1 MSMTGVRNYVGFR
14 PYEWQ
19 RAVINTVCCDSSKG
33 KTVVVKSRRQCGKS
47 IMLENILLWF
57 ALNRAGSISAAISP
71 TLNQSRKLY
80 NDIFKAI
87 NGTGVLVKKN
97 ESLLTMKFVNGS
109 EIFFKSAEQKD
120 ALRGYTISG
129 ILCLDESVFIGDDV
143 LELVLPWTQVHRA
156 PLLILSTP
164 KYKTG
169 FFYRYFCYGKAGQH
183 NTVAVDWCD
192 FDTSA
197 LLSEEQLEMYRQV
210 LPKPQYLSEYEGQFL
225 DSEGLVFEGF
235 ADCIGETTEKAEK
248 LIVGIDWGSGGGND
262 YTVASVL
269 DNAGR
274 QRDILA
280 FNNLSA
286 PQQIDII
293 SQYLRSNPV
302 SKVISENN
310 SIGSPLTDLLEQAVP
325 YMNIERFRTSNTS
338 KNELVSGLQV
348 AFQRK
353 LIRLLDDSAQSAE
366 LAAYELQYNPR
377 TRTTTYN
384 APLGM
389 HDDRVMALGL
399 AWHGVDPA
407 ATTGS
412 YCISFL

>member
-1 MSMTGVRNYVGFR
+1 MTGVRNYVGFR

-57 ALNRAGSISAAISP
+57 ALNRAGSVSAAISP

-169 FFYRYFCYGKAGQH
+169 FFYR
-183 NTVAVDWCD
+183 
-192 FDTSA
+192 
-197 LLSEEQLEMYRQV
+197 
-210 LPKPQYLSEYEGQFL
+210 
-225 DSEGLVFEGF
+225 
-235 ADCIGETTEKAEK
+235 
-248 LIVGIDWGSGGGND
+248 
-262 YTVASVL
+262 
-269 DNAGR
+269 
-274 QRDILA
+274 
-280 FNNLSA
+280 
-286 PQQIDII
+286 
-293 SQYLRSNPV
+293 
-302 SKVISENN
+302 
-310 SIGSPLTDLLEQAVP
+310 
-325 YMNIERFRTSNTS
+325 
-338 KNELVSGLQV
+338 
-348 AFQRK
+348 
-353 LIRLLDDSAQSAE
+353 
-366 LAAYELQYNPR
+366 
-377 TRTTTYN
+377 
-384 APLGM
+384 
-389 HDDRVMALGL
+389 
-399 AWHGVDPA
+399 
-407 ATTGS
+407 
-412 YCISFL
+412 